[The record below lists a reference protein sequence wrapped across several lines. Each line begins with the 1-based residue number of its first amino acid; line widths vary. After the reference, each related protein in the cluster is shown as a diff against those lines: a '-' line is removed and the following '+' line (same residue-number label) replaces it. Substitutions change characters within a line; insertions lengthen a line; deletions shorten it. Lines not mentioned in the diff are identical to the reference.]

1 MRPRPAMSLALGACR
16 LALGSH
22 RKVPISFDPRG
33 PMPQKAPPLT
43 MIEPTAAVAA
53 QPIHLVICW

>member
-1 MRPRPAMSLALGACR
+1 
-16 LALGSH
+16 
-22 RKVPISFDPRG
+22 
-33 PMPQKAPPLT
+33 MPEKAPPLT